1 MVLDGT
7 VLVALAALTGSLI
20 GGCSSVAAAFVGQRI
35 QERWRRLGA
44 ELEVR
49 EKLYG
54 TFVEEA
60 VPFFVDA
67 LQQSSTNPAKLM
79 QLYSRVAHIRLT
91 AGDQVLRAAEAVA
104 KRLLEAYEQPPENP
118 TTVIARYANGE
129 TKLDPLLEFTEAC
142 RQERA
147 QLVSTYGVG
156 TFNG

>member
-35 QERWRRLGA
+35 QERWRRLSA

-129 TKLDPLLEFTEAC
+129 TKLD
-142 RQERA
+142 
-147 QLVSTYGVG
+147 
-156 TFNG
+156 

>member
-1 MVLDGT
+1 MPVFIFAKSLTTTSMKSRDVLHLRFSR
-7 VLVALAALTGSLI
+7 VS
-20 GGCSSVAAAFVGQRI
+20 
-35 QERWRRLGA
+35 
-44 ELEVR
+44 R

-54 TFVEEA
+54 YFVEEA

-118 TTVIARYANGE
+118 TTVIARYANG
-129 TKLDPLLEFTEAC
+129 
-142 RQERA
+142 
-147 QLVSTYGVG
+147 
-156 TFNG
+156 

>member
-1 MVLDGT
+1 
-7 VLVALAALTGSLI
+7 
-20 GGCSSVAAAFVGQRI
+20 
-35 QERWRRLGA
+35 
-44 ELEVR
+44 
-49 EKLYG
+49 
-54 TFVEEA
+54 
-60 VPFFVDA
+60 
-67 LQQSSTNPAKLM
+67 
-79 QLYSRVAHIRLT
+79 VAHIRLT